1 MSQTTE
7 TDIAEAIAAGEPGAE
22 VLLVEVIGGRTIRV
36 FLDHPDGVGLDLCER
51 VTGLLDSYRERY
63 SVEVSSPGPER
74 PLTKPEHFKRF
85 SGRSAKLKLT
95 DTIPGNDRQ
104 TVRGEIVEAD
114 DRKVVLLSDGQRLEV
129 AYGAIGQANL
139 LAA

>member
-1 MSQTTE
+1 MTRTTE
-7 TDIAEAIAAGEPGAE
+7 TEIAEVIASGEPEAE
-22 VLLVEVIGGRTIRV
+22 VLLVEVIGGNTIRV

-51 VTGLLDSYRERY
+51 VTGLLDGWRERY
-63 SVEVSSPGPER
+63 AVEVSSPGPER
-74 PLTKPEHFKRF
+74 PLTKPEHFQRF
-85 SGRSAKLKLT
+85 SGRSAKVKLI
-95 DTIPGNDRQ
+95 DAVPGNDRQ

-114 DRKVVLLSDGQRLEV
+114 DSRVVLLADGQRLEV